1 MNASWD
7 TTFTRQLG
15 IQYPIICGAMYPCS
29 NPELVAA
36 ASEAGG
42 IGVIQPVSLVYA
54 HGYSFKDGLRLI
66 RNLTQK
72 PVGMNVLVEKSS
84 KTYTERMMKWVDESL
99 DEGVRFF
106 VTALGD
112 PRWVIDKVKARGGIV
127 YHDITERKWAEKVIR
142 SGVDGFICV
151 NNRAGGHAGRKTPA
165 ELVQEIKDYG
175 LPLICAGG
183 VSTARD
189 VRDALSLGY
198 AGVQMGTRFIA
209 SKECTAH
216 DDYKRAILK
225 ATAKDIVLTE
235 RLTGVPVAIIAT
247 DYVKKVGTK
256 AGPIAKMLL
265 KGKKT
270 KHWVRMWYTITS
282 ARQLKHA
289 SLQGLSYKD
298 YFQAGKSVEGIDDVL
313 PVQSIIANLTSE
325 GNER

>member
-7 TTFTRQLG
+7 TPFTRQLG

-54 HGYSFKDGLRLI
+54 HGHAFKDGLRLI
-66 RNLTQK
+66 RKLTKK

-84 KTYTERMMKWVDESL
+84 KTYTDRMMRWVDEAL

-127 YHDITERKWAEKVIR
+127 YHDVTERKWAEKVIGA
-142 SGVDGFICV
+142 GVDGFICV
-151 NNRAGGHAGRKTPA
+151 NNRAGGHAGRKSPA
-165 ELVQEIKDYG
+165 ELFQEIKDYG

-189 VRDALSLGY
+189 LSEAIETGY

-225 ATAKDIVLTE
+225 AKADDIVLTE

-256 AGPIAKMLL
+256 AGPLAKMLL
-265 KGKKT
+265 KGNKT

-298 YFQAGKSVEGIDDVL
+298 YFQAGKSVASIDEVL
-313 PVQSIIANLTSE
+313 PVRDIIARLTSE
-325 GNER
+325 GSHT